1 MQNWLHCWNP
11 TKWQLPY
18 PSDPMINYSGR
29 TDESIKVL
37 VIDDDD
43 VDREKILRL
52 LKKIPLDVNVKEG
65 SSAKDASN
73 LINQF
78 EFDCAILDYQLKDAL
93 GSEIVSLMKQRNA
106 HPVAI
111 IMVSNNTD
119 QQLVANVVRDGVFD
133 YLPKQYL
140 AVENLHQSL
149 INGLEWAH
157 QEQIIRE
164 DSERLEQLSQG
175 LPHLIW
181 SCDAQ
186 GNCEF
191 LNKKWLDYTGKPVT
205 SHLGQGW
212 IETIH
217 TEDQPLFLSKW
228 IECLK
233 SKIPFYAKSR
243 LQKSTGQY
251 EWFDVRSNPHIDKN
265 QSVIRWLCSA
275 TNIHELEIINKALA
289 VSENQF
295 HACFDNS
302 PIPMLLITETGTVVQ
317 HNSAFIKLLRHDQM
331 SEIQNIQQI
340 LNENQYLDHQDKIK
354 DLQVLRHAHIEYET
368 TYIGDNNRTIP
379 ALVYAAAIDRLQ
391 NINLFLLQIF
401 DLTDHK
407 TREQELIR
415 LAHFDTLT
423 NLFNRTRLYQELNA
437 LVARFERHKIPFAIL
452 FGDIDHFKQINDG
465 YGHDIGD
472 YVLKIIARRLKKLL
486 RQDDMI
492 ARLGGD
498 EFIIL
503 LDGVNRYEIVASIA
517 EKILSSIVKPIRIRE
532 SQKIYIN
539 MSLGIGI
546 FPSDGQD
553 SATLLRNADSAL
565 YEAKNNGRGRFQL
578 YRKELTDFVH
588 YRLLLDS
595 DLRKA
600 ITGSQFELYFQP
612 VINLST
618 NKITSAEALIRW
630 NHPKRGLVF
639 PGDFISFAE
648 ESELI
653 NRIGNWVIRDAIR
666 CQSEI
671 ISAGFNLPLAINISA
686 KQFQQGDIVNQFK
699 DALKGYPVSPEQFT
713 IEITEQTFLERTE
726 YNLQQVSRLKECGFK
741 ISLDDFG
748 VGYSSLSYILRFTPD
763 QLKIDRSFINQ
774 IGKAKEHNEMVRAI
788 IGLSKIIPMKII
800 AEGIETDAQ
809 KWFLIENECDYAQ
822 GYLFYK
828 PMPLSQLLQLLIA
841 QSAH

>member
-1 MQNWLHCWNP
+1 M
-11 TKWQLPY
+11 
-18 PSDPMINYSGR
+18 NYSSR
-29 TDESIKVL
+29 ADESIKVL

-65 SSAKDASN
+65 SSAKDATN

-140 AVENLHQSL
+140 AAENLHQSL

-181 SCDAQ
+181 SCDTQ

-191 LNKKWLDYTGKPVT
+191 LNKKWLDYTGKPIT
-205 SHLGQGW
+205 LHLGQGW
-212 IETIH
+212 IEAIH
-217 TEDQPLFLSKW
+217 LEDQTEFLSKW

-233 SKIPFYAKSR
+233 LKTPFFSKSR
-243 LQKSTGQY
+243 MQKCTGEY
-251 EWFDVRSNPHIDKN
+251 EWFDIRSNPHLDKN
-265 QSVIRWLCSA
+265 QHVIRWLCSA
-275 TNIHELEIINKALA
+275 TNIHALEIINRALA

-302 PIPMLLITETGTVVQ
+302 PVPMLLITETGDVVQ
-317 HNSAFIKLLRHDQM
+317 HNDAFTKLLRNDQ
-331 SEIQNIQQI
+331 QYTVNNIQQI
-340 LNENQYLDHQDKIK
+340 LNESHYLDHQDKIK
-354 DLQVLRHAHIEYET
+354 DLKVLSNAHVEFET
-368 TYIGDNNRTIP
+368 IYVSHNERAIP
-379 ALVYAAAIDRLQ
+379 ALVYAAAIEGLQ
-391 NINLFLLQIF
+391 NVDLFLLQIF

-465 YGHDIGD
+465 YGHHIGD
-472 YVLKIIARRLKKLL
+472 YVLRVVARRLKKLL
-486 RQDDMI
+486 RQDDII

-517 EKILSSIVKPIRIRE
+517 EKILSAIVKPVRLQG
-532 SQKIYIN
+532 SQKIHIN
-539 MSLGIGI
+539 MSIGIGL

-588 YRLLLDS
+588 YRLLLDA

-600 ITGSQFELYFQP
+600 IAGSQFELYFQP

-618 NKITSAEALIRW
+618 NKIESAEALIRW

-639 PGDFISFAE
+639 PGDFIAFAE

-653 NRIGNWVIRDAIR
+653 HRIGNWVIQDAVR
-666 CQSEI
+666 CQAEI
-671 ISAGFNLPLAINISA
+671 IRASFNLPIAINISA

-699 DALKGYPVSPEQFT
+699 ESLKNYQVLPEQFT

-748 VGYSSLSYILRFTPD
+748 VGYSSLSYIVRFTPD

-774 IGKAKEHNEMVRAI
+774 IGKAKEHDEMVRAI
-788 IGLSKIIPMKII
+788 IGLSKIMPMKII

-809 KWFLIENECDYAQ
+809 KWFLIENECDAAQ

-828 PMPLSQLLQLLIA
+828 PMPLNQLLQLLA
-841 QSAH
+841 TQSAH

>member
-1 MQNWLHCWNP
+1 M
-11 TKWQLPY
+11 
-18 PSDPMINYSGR
+18 NYSSR
-29 TDESIKVL
+29 ADESIKVL

-65 SSAKDASN
+65 SSAKDATN

-140 AVENLHQSL
+140 AAENLHKSL

-157 QEQIIRE
+157 REQILRE
-164 DSERLEQLSQG
+164 DSERLAQLSQG

-181 SCDAQ
+181 SCDKQ

-191 LNKKWLDYTGKPVT
+191 LNKKWLDYTGKPIT
-205 SHLGQGW
+205 LHLGQGW
-212 IETIH
+212 IEAIH
-217 TEDQPLFLSKW
+217 LEDQTEFLSKW
-228 IECLK
+228 IECLQLK
-233 SKIPFYAKSR
+233 TPFFSKSR
-243 LQKSTGQY
+243 MQKSTGDY
-251 EWFDVRSNPHIDKN
+251 EWFDIRSNPHLDKN
-265 QSVIRWLCSA
+265 QQVIRWLCSA
-275 TNIHELEIINKALA
+275 TNIHELEIINRALA

-302 PIPMLLITETGTVVQ
+302 PVPMLLITEAGNVVQ
-317 HNSAFIKLLRHDQM
+317 HNDAFTKLLRNDQHYTVN
-331 SEIQNIQQI
+331 NIQQI
-340 LNENQYLDHQDKIK
+340 LNESHYLDHQDKIK
-354 DLQVLRHAHIEYET
+354 DLKVLSNAHVEFET
-368 TYIGDNNRTIP
+368 IYVSHNERTIP
-379 ALVYAAAIDRLQ
+379 ALVYAAAIEDFQ
-391 NINLFLLQIF
+391 NVDLFLLQIF

-437 LVARFERHKIPFAIL
+437 LVARFERHKIPFAVL

-465 YGHDIGD
+465 YGHYIGD
-472 YVLKIIARRLKKLL
+472 YVLRVVARRLKKLL
-486 RQDDMI
+486 RQDDII

-517 EKILSSIVKPIRIRE
+517 EKILSAIVKPIRIQAC
-532 SQKIYIN
+532 QKIHIN
-539 MSLGIGI
+539 MSIGIGL
-546 FPSDGQD
+546 FPSDGKD

-588 YRLLLDS
+588 YRLLLDA

-600 ITGSQFELYFQP
+600 IAGSQFELYFQP

-618 NKITSAEALIRW
+618 NKIESAEALIRW

-639 PGDFISFAE
+639 PGDFIAFAE

-653 NRIGNWVIRDAIR
+653 HRIGNWVIKDAVR
-666 CQSEI
+666 CQAEI
-671 ISAGFNLPLAINISA
+671 NQAGFNLPIAINISA

-699 DALKGYPVSPEQFT
+699 EALKNYQVLPEQFT

-726 YNLQQVSRLKECGFK
+726 YNLQQVSRLKDCGFK

-748 VGYSSLSYILRFTPD
+748 VGYSSLSYIVRFTPD
-763 QLKIDRSFINQ
+763 QLKIDRSFIKQ
-774 IGKAKEHNEMVRAI
+774 IGNAKEHDEMVKAI

-800 AEGIETDAQ
+800 AEGVETNAQ
-809 KWFLIENECDYAQ
+809 KWFLIENECDAAQ

-828 PMPLSQLLQLLIA
+828 PMPLNRLTQLLA
-841 QSAH
+841 TQSAH